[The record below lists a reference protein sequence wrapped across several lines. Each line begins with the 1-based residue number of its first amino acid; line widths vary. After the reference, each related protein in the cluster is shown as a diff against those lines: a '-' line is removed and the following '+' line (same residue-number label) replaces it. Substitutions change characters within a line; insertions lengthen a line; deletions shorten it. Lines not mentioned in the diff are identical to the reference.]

1 MIASNDVCDHID
13 GNMASYC
20 ASSNVESDEIAK
32 SHCTDLPSCV
42 GYEYDAL
49 RNILFLFVSDKT
61 CPAGFKYSK
70 QANDAKT
77 MDDLVPASLGSKDT
91 NCYGKNEGKSLSLSL
106 FKR

>member
-1 MIASNDVCDHID
+1 MIASNGACEHINGYSPSFCNLKVD
-13 GNMASYC
+13 
-20 ASSNVESDEIAK
+20 SDEIVK
-32 SHCTDLPSCV
+32 SDCTNLPSCV
-42 GYEYDAL
+42 GYEYT
-49 RNILFLFVSDKT
+49 RSKYGYLFVSDKT

-91 NCYGKNEGKSLSLSL
+91 NCYGKNEGKSLSLSI

>member
-1 MIASNDVCDHID
+1 MIASNGACEHINGYSPSFCNLKVD
-13 GNMASYC
+13 
-20 ASSNVESDEIAK
+20 SDEIVK
-32 SHCTDLPSCV
+32 SDCTNLPSCV

-70 QANDAKT
+70 QKNEAKT

-106 FKR
+106 FNR